1 MWSETV
7 WKVCTLSLST
17 RWKAIKHWIP
27 NLVHLQPWKYILTL
41 LWLKIKS
48 LPGVMWRQSICQQGC
63 NGLLFPTTGITGD
76 IIPVYDPPW
85 PLHYA
90 LYFMCHQ
97 NCGIYCDLG
106 SENMK
111 FTFYFRF
118 YYQPIKTLAFVVKTC
133 QDGKVNNILST
144 YHGVFS
150 LGSRHEYCDFSRRLS
165 IKCYPSKHYNP
176 RKMYKKSLSLSF

>member
-1 MWSETV
+1 MAKSNNTIFLPISSGFLDVWVWSETV

-27 NLVHLQPWKYILTL
+27 NIVHLQPWKYILTL
-41 LWLKIKS
+41 LWIKIES
-48 LPGVMWRQSICQQGC
+48 HPVVMWRQSICQQGC
-63 NGLLFPTTGITGD
+63 NGLPFPTTGITGD

-111 FTFYFRF
+111 FTFYSF
-118 YYQPIKTLAFVVKTC
+118 L
-133 QDGKVNNILST
+133 LST
-144 YHGVFS
+144 HQNFG
-150 LGSRHEYCDFSRRLS
+150 LCCENLSRWESQQHS
-165 IKCYPSKHYNP
+165 IYLPWRFLTGKQT
-176 RKMYKKSLSLSF
+176 RILWLF